1 MKRKDI
7 IEFEIG
13 SMEFG
18 GESSTLIGKRKVK
31 MKGGITG
38 QKVKAI
44 VKKARSEKAEVKLL
58 EVVENSPIETEE
70 TCAHFGQC
78 GGCSIL
84 SVPYEKQLEIKSEQ
98 VLKLFEEQD
107 IRGFEFLGIEGSPDE
122 RVYRNKMEYTFGDE
136 VKGGPLTLGMHKK
149 GRHLDIITVDDCRL
163 VDEDFIKVLTST
175 VEYFGQKELP
185 YYRINSHQG
194 FLRNLVVR
202 KGVNTNQLMVNIVT
216 TTQIDFDMTEYK
228 DMILNLGTKAE
239 VVSILHTINDGLA
252 DAVNCDE
259 LRVLHGRDYIEEVV
273 LGLRFKISPFSFF
286 QTNTNG
292 AEKLYTIAR
301 EFVGDHEGK
310 VLFDLYSGTGTI
322 GQVMASAAKQVYGI
336 ELIEEAVVAANQNAK
351 LNGLDNCEF
360 IAGDVAKVVKN
371 LEAKPDLIVVDP
383 PRPGVHK
390 DAIRDISGFGANEIV
405 YISCNPRTL
414 VLDLKGFEAYGY
426 KVEKVKLMD
435 MFPNTP
441 HCETVVL
448 LQRKDK

>member
-58 EVVENSPIETEE
+58 EVVENSSIETEE

-441 HCETVVL
+441 HCETAVKL
-448 LQRKDK
+448 KK

>member
-58 EVVENSPIETEE
+58 EVVENSSIETEE

-202 KGVNTNQLMVNIVT
+202 NGVNTNQLMVNIVT

-286 QTNTNG
+286 QTNTKG

-301 EFVGDHEGK
+301 EFVGDYEGK

-441 HCETVVL
+441 HCETVVKL
-448 LQRKDK
+448 KK

>member
-7 IEFEIG
+7 IEFEVG

-70 TCAHFGQC
+70 VCAHFGQC

-84 SVPYEKQLEIKSEQ
+84 SVPYEKQLEIKAQQ
-98 VLKLFEEQD
+98 VLKLFEEQE
-107 IRGFEFLGIEGSPDE
+107 ISGFEFLGIEGSPDE

-175 VEYFGQKELP
+175 VEYFEQKNLP

-216 TTQIDFDMTEYK
+216 TTQEDFDMTEYK

-259 LRVLHGRDYIEEVV
+259 LRVLHGKDYIEEIV

-286 QTNTNG
+286 QTNTKG
-292 AEKLYTIAR
+292 AEKLYSIAR

-371 LEAKPDLIVVDP
+371 LDAKPDLIVVDP

-390 DAIRDISGFGANEIV
+390 DAIRDISGFGAKEIV
-405 YISCNPRTL
+405 YISCNPKTL

-441 HCETVVL
+441 HVETVCL
-448 LQRKDK
+448 LSRNK